1 MGAIGGIVDFC
12 NSNIE
17 FSAFNAIR
25 RAEVLRGRGRSVA
38 YLDSGIGMIY
48 NSDGIFESEQPIISE
63 RRGYKL
69 SLVIDSPFLDADA
82 VLEAYRA
89 YGVEFVGMLDA
100 PFALALYDGER
111 RMLILARDKLGKRP
125 LFYSLEPRK
134 VIFSSEPKG
143 VLATKKCAI
152 RVNSTL
158 LSAHLTS
165 PVGIY
170 GAGDIYSD
178 LSELRF
184 GECLLFTELG
194 ISKFFYR
201 TSAQKKISARTTYK
215 LKDKSAVEPT
225 FNVDESSLFSTLDDA
240 LVAFDMP
247 QFDVHM
253 PSLCRI
259 FLNAGR
265 EERKIFQF
273 KDYTKRQSIK
283 YSYEREDRFS
293 AFYGRIGVGVMARA
307 DTDDA
312 SFECEKSFMLNA
324 LTDEFFSIERNEM
337 LFLRQI
343 FGDAK
348 LNYLLKVFDR
358 SQKKNE
364 DTELLVR
371 TLGMIYQA
379 VKWSRLRNIEL
390 LPKEK
395 TFSLFN

>member
-1 MGAIGGIVDFC
+1 MGAIGGVVDFR
-12 NSNIE
+12 NGNIE
-17 FSAFNAIR
+17 FSVFNAIR
-25 RAEVLRGRGRSVA
+25 RAEALRGRGKSVA
-38 YLDSGIGMIY
+38 YLDSGVGMVY

-69 SLVIDSPFLDADA
+69 SLVIDSPFLDGES

-100 PFALALYDGER
+100 PFSLALYDGER

-125 LFYSLEPRK
+125 LFYSLESGK
-134 VIFSSEPKG
+134 VLFASEPKG
-143 VLATKKCAI
+143 LLATQKRAI
-152 RVNSTL
+152 RVNSAA
-158 LSAHLTS
+158 LSSHLTS
-165 PVGIY
+165 PIGIY

-178 LSELRF
+178 ISELRI

-201 TSAQKKISARTTYK
+201 TSAQRRISARVPYK
-215 LKDKSAVEPT
+215 LKDKRVIEPI
-225 FNVDESSLFSTLDDA
+225 FELDESSVFSALDDA

-247 QFDVHM
+247 QFDSYM

-259 FLNAGR
+259 FIDS
-265 EERKIFQF
+265 EKEKSKIFQF
-273 KDYTKRQSIK
+273 KDYTRRQSIK
-283 YSYEREDRFS
+283 YSYEREDRFC
-293 AFYGRIGVGVMARA
+293 AFYGRMGIGVMVKSSEDNAECVERARR
-307 DTDDA
+307 
-312 SFECEKSFMLNA
+312 FMLDTLVN
-324 LTDEFFSIERNEM
+324 TFFSLERNEM

-343 FGDAK
+343 FGDSK
-348 LNYLLKVFDR
+348 LNYLVKVFDR
-358 SQKKNE
+358 AQKENE

-379 VKWSRLRNIEL
+379 VKWSRLRELEL

-395 TFSLFN
+395 TFSY